1 MRIAQFPIENRSEQA
16 QFAELSLKTIGQVQ
30 NLGDYY
36 ALRSAQFANGECM
49 DDTKLVN

>member
-30 NLGDYY
+30 NLGDHY
-36 ALRSAQFANGECM
+36 AIRRTESA
-49 DDTKLVN
+49 